1 MPTVPLDLSADA
13 VPLAYD
19 ADGVVRVAGTRVRL
33 ATVVGAFAL
42 GATAEE
48 IAQQYP
54 ALELAAVYATIAF
67 YLRRR
72 PAVDAY
78 LSEQVCAGAAARAEA
93 ETRFDPSGLRE
104 RLLAR
109 RAAERVSA

>member
-1 MPTVPLDLSADA
+1 MRLDLTADL

-19 ADGVVRVAGTRVRL
+19 ADGVLRVGGTRVRL
-33 ATVVGAFAL
+33 DTVVGAFRV

-48 IAQQYP
+48 IAQQHP
-54 ALELAAVYATIAF
+54 ALDLAAVYAVIAF

-78 LSEQVCAGAAARAEA
+78 LAEQAVAAAGARAAAEA
-93 ETRFDPSGLRE
+93 HGDPAGLRE

-109 RAAERVSA
+109 RAPARASA